1 MEVMDS
7 TDFTPSGKFYWP
19 GPMEFVDFRLGFTCN
34 YENIVVAEA
43 NGSNGFYKLQTF
55 EQNVL
60 AGAYGILG
68 FLLRLQINF

>member
-1 MEVMDS
+1 
-7 TDFTPSGKFYWP
+7 
-19 GPMEFVDFRLGFTCN
+19 MEFVDFRLGFTCN